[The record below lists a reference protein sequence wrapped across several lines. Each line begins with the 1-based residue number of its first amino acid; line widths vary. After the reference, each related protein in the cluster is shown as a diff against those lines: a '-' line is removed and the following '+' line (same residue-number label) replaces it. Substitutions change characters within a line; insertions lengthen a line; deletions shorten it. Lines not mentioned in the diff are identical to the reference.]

1 VIDKRLRKLM
11 VGMVGAAGA
20 GFMLLAPVR
29 AEPLGCLIEPDRV
42 AEVGTQSI
50 GVIARLKVERGDEVH
65 EGQLLARLS
74 AQVEKA
80 SVAVA
85 EARAA
90 ADAELK
96 AALAANDLAQSKLT
110 RARDLLKQDFV
121 STLAVEQADSE
132 ARVAAQRVVQAREA
146 RQVAER
152 ELNLS
157 AAQLGQRDIRS
168 PFDGIVVERYRTEGE
183 RVEREA
189 IVRVAKIDPLRVEVL
204 VPAAQFGKISV
215 GQVAAVKPDL
225 QQIGALQATVSL
237 VDRVIDPASNSF
249 RVRLSVPN
257 PRNAVPSGLRC
268 KVDFAG
274 AKPGAA
280 AQATPQPAA
289 DQSAG
294 PNGTKAPANPAYRV
308 PPAVVPTMPA
318 RISKLSQAM

>member
-1 VIDKRLRKLM
+1 MIDTRLIL
-11 VGMVGAAGA
+11 VGAWFALISGA
-20 GFMLLAPVR
+20 HG
-29 AEPLGCLIEPDRV
+29 EPLGCLIEPDRV

-50 GVIARLKVERGDEVH
+50 GVIDQLKVERGDAVR

-74 AQVEKA
+74 AQVERA

-85 EARAA
+85 ESRAR

-96 AALAANDLAQSKLT
+96 AAVAANDLAQSKLA
-110 RARDLLKQDFV
+110 RAKDLLKQEFV

-132 ARVAAQRVVQAREA
+132 ARVAAQRVLQAREA

-152 ELNLS
+152 ELSLS
-157 AAQLGQRDIRS
+157 TAQLGQRDIRS
-168 PFDGIVVERYRTEGE
+168 PFDGIVIERYRTEGE

-204 VPAAQFGKISV
+204 VPAAQFGKIAV

-225 QQIGALQATVSL
+225 QQIGALSAKVSL

-257 PRNAVPSGLRC
+257 PGNAVPSGLRC
-268 KVDFAG
+268 KVDFTAG
-274 AKPGAA
+274 GASA
-280 AQATPQPAA
+280 APQPAA
-289 DQSAG
+289 DG
-294 PNGTKAPANPAYRV
+294 PSFKNPAL
-308 PPAVVPTMPA
+308 VVPVAPV
-318 RISKLSQAM
+318 RPVKPSQAM

>member
-1 VIDKRLRKLM
+1 MINTRWRTPFIPLAI
-11 VGMVGAAGA
+11 GAVGAWAA
-20 GFMLLAPVR
+20 LVAP
-29 AEPLGCLIEPDRV
+29 AHADPLGCLIEPDRV

-50 GVIARLKVERGDEVH
+50 GVIARLKVERGDAVH

-85 EARAA
+85 EARAK

-110 RARDLLKQDFV
+110 RARDLLKQEFV

-157 AAQLGQRDIRS
+157 TAQLGQRDIRS

-257 PRNAVPSGLRC
+257 PGNAVPSGLRC

-274 AKPGAA
+274 VKPGAP

-289 DQSAG
+289 DQSG
-294 PNGTKAPANPAYRV
+294 NSTNPAYRV
-308 PPAVVPTMPA
+308 PPAVVPALPA
-318 RISKLSQAM
+318 RVNKLSQAM

>member
-1 VIDKRLRKLM
+1 M
-11 VGMVGAAGA
+11 
-20 GFMLLAPVR
+20 
-29 AEPLGCLIEPDRV
+29 
-42 AEVGTQSI
+42 
-50 GVIARLKVERGDEVH
+50 
-65 EGQLLARLS
+65 
-74 AQVEKA
+74 
-80 SVAVA
+80 
-85 EARAA
+85 
-90 ADAELK
+90 
-96 AALAANDLAQSKLT
+96 
-110 RARDLLKQDFV
+110 
-121 STLAVEQADSE
+121 
-132 ARVAAQRVVQAREA
+132 AAQRVVQAREA

-157 AAQLGQRDIRS
+157 TAQLGQRDVRS

-257 PRNAVPSGLRC
+257 PGNAVPSGLRC

-274 AKPGAA
+274 AAKPGQP

-289 DQSAG
+289 DQSG
-294 PNGTKAPANPAYRV
+294 GSANPAYRV
-308 PPAVVPTMPA
+308 PAAVVPAVPA
-318 RISKLSQAM
+318 RVNKLSQAM